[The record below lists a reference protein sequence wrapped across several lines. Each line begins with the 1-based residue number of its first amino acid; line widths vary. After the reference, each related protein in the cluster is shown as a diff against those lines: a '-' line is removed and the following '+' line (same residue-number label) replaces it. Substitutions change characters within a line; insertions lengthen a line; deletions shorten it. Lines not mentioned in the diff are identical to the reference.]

1 MGDEKETELL
11 LQTGTATCR
20 RWRERRTVESRSTP
34 TLGVTSPRATLVD
47 MALSH
52 TPHLPVDIQ
61 RLADDYF
68 DLMHHQDMTVFD
80 RVFHPDSVLYG
91 VVDGELNIRPRAV
104 YREAMMA
111 RQSPAELGNPRRDSI
126 LAFDQISPTLA
137 LLKMQLEMFGGVM
150 QDYLNLSFLDGQWW
164 VVAKMWE
171 KVGESAP

>member
-1 MGDEKETELL
+1 M
-11 LQTGTATCR
+11 
-20 RWRERRTVESRSTP
+20 S
-34 TLGVTSPRATLVD
+34 
-47 MALSH
+47 LSH

-61 RLADDYF
+61 RIADDYF

-91 VVDGELNIRPRAV
+91 VVDGALNIRPCAV

-126 LAFDQISPTLA
+126 LAFDQISSTLA
-137 LLKMQLEMFGGVM
+137 VVKMQLEMFGGVM
-150 QDYLNLSFLDGQWW
+150 QDYLNLSYLDGQWW

-171 KVGESAP
+171 KVGESEP

>member
-1 MGDEKETELL
+1 MKQSGGFVHALKDHP
-11 LQTGTATCR
+11 
-20 RWRERRTVESRSTP
+20 RSVP
-34 TLGVTSPRATLVD
+34 LILGFNG
-47 MALSH
+47 
-52 TPHLPVDIQ
+52 IE
-61 RLADDYF
+61 
-68 DLMHHQDMTVFD
+68 
-80 RVFHPDSVLYG
+80 
-91 VVDGELNIRPRAV
+91 GELNIRPCAV

>member
-1 MGDEKETELL
+1 M
-11 LQTGTATCR
+11 
-20 RWRERRTVESRSTP
+20 
-34 TLGVTSPRATLVD
+34 TLPK
-47 MALSH
+47 
-52 TPHLPVDIQ
+52 TPHLPEDIQ
-61 RLADDYF
+61 RLAEDYF
-68 DLMHHQDMTVFD
+68 DLMHHQDMQVFD

-91 VVDGELNIRPRAV
+91 VVDGELNIRPSAV

-137 LLKMQLEMFGGVM
+137 VVKMELEMFGGVM

-171 KVGESAP
+171 KVGESAT